1 MDGNLLFATGMQ
13 HVRTSPLS
21 PRFPIHDLDAA
32 RIFYGDVLTVRKD
45 ALEIKAF
52 ADITQ
57 LFAK

>member
-1 MDGNLLFATGMQ
+1 LPLERNMSALHPFRLAFPVHDL
-13 HVRTSPLS
+13 VRT
-21 PRFPIHDLDAA
+21 
-32 RIFYGDVLTVRKD
+32 D